1 MPEEPDLSFP
11 DPGNLQS
18 RRGAVPLDRTLDRAV
33 PLGPAVPSHEKKRWT
48 GRPLPVHG
56 DCPAYVVNFSRAAK
70 NKQPE

>member
-33 PLGPAVPSHEKKRWT
+33 PLGPGCTITREKEVDGASAAGPWR
-48 GRPLPVHG
+48 LPRLCSELLSG
-56 DCPAYVVNFSRAAK
+56 CEK
-70 NKQPE
+70 